1 MHEQP
6 TLPFLESQSSSRP
19 PDFIPVYTPDIGRRE
34 QELVNDAVS
43 SGWIS
48 SLGKYVS
55 QFEQDFAAFIWRCM
69 RWALAPV
76 TRSLCRR

>member
-34 QELVNDAVS
+34 QELVNELILVPGLIA
-43 SGWIS
+43 
-48 SLGKYVS
+48 
-55 QFEQDFAAFIWRCM
+55 E
-69 RWALAPV
+69 ALKQNFCTKA
-76 TRSLCRR
+76 SFYWMLYALHA